1 MNKVKK
7 EYDVVIVG
15 SGIAGLYGALNL
27 DSSLRVLLLC
37 KRELILSNSA
47 LAQGGVAA
55 VIDTEHDSV
64 ASHFNDTLIAG
75 GFKNNKNSVDILVH
89 QGPEEVRKLIEYGVD
104 FDHKN
109 GAIHFTLEGGHSKPR
124 ILHHKDFTGRA
135 IVETLIET
143 VRLKPNIDV
152 QENSIVCDI
161 KKHKNFSFNILT
173 NGVHQTVNA
182 HYCLLATG
190 GIGRVYEYTTNS
202 KIATGDGIMLAY
214 RLGAKIRNLHL
225 VQFHPTGFANK
236 LTRETFLISESVRG
250 EGAYLLN
257 CKKERF
263 MHKYDDRLELAPRD
277 VVSQAIMD
285 EEKATG
291 SDEFYLDITHKDADA
306 VKNRFPMIYENVL
319 KQGIDMTKDSIPI
332 YPCQHYLMGG
342 IDITTNGKTSIDGLY
357 AAGECSHSGVHGNN
371 RLASNSLLE
380 ALVFS
385 HRAADEINRLIKE
398 TTDSMETA
406 EFPENAYT
414 LPLPSG
420 IRTKTR
426 EIMQKAY
433 FVVPNQQE
441 IVKGY
446 EEIAQ
451 LKKML
456 EENPYQVDRNYIE
469 AYSLVTVAYIILKEL
484 L

>member
-1 MNKVKK
+1 MKK
-7 EYDVVIVG
+7 DYDVVIVG
-15 SGIAGLYGALNL
+15 SGVAGLYGALNL
-27 DSSLRVLLLC
+27 DPALRVLLLC
-37 KRELILSNSA
+37 KRSLVLSNSA

-55 VIDTEHDSV
+55 VIDTQHDSV
-64 ASHFNDTLIAG
+64 DSHFNDTLIAG
-75 GFKNNKNSVDILVH
+75 GFKNNKDSVDILVN
-89 QGPEEVRKLIEYGVD
+89 QGPQEVRKLIEYGVD
-104 FDHKN
+104 FDKVD

-143 VRLKPNIDV
+143 VKSRPNIDV
-152 QENSIVCDI
+152 AENSIVCGI
-161 KKHKNFSFNILT
+161 KKGTNFSFDIYI
-173 NGVHQTVNA
+173 NGEHQVVSSY
-182 HYCLLATG
+182 YCLLATG

-202 KIATGDGIMLAY
+202 KIATGDGIALAY

-257 CKKERF
+257 CHRERF
-263 MHKYDDRLELAPRD
+263 MQKYDERLELAPRD
-277 VVSQAIMD
+277 VVSHAIME

-291 SDEFYLDITHKDADA
+291 SSEFYLDITHKDPEA

-319 KQGIDMTKDSIPI
+319 KQGVDMTKEPIPV

-342 IDITTNGKTSIDGLY
+342 IDVSTEGKTSIDGLY
-357 AAGECSHSGVHGNN
+357 AAGECSHTGVHGNN

-385 HRAADEINRLIKE
+385 HRAADEINRLMKSTGGPIK
-398 TTDSMETA
+398 SA
-406 EFPENAYT
+406 VFPEDENT

-420 IRTKTR
+420 IRTETR
-426 EIMQKAY
+426 AIMQRAY

-446 EEIAQ
+446 ERIAE

-456 EENPYQVDRNYIE
+456 EQTPYRVDRNYVE
-469 AYSLVTVAYIILKEL
+469 ALSLVTVAYIILKEL